1 MLTIRQYNKIVHDW
15 VVLLTGL
22 SGSNVRPQ
30 KDRFGF
36 ELTDPTGKPLAFDS
50 LIAMFYFGFD
60 GEAQTRAFN
69 AVDTIG
75 TLNNASLTL
84 TFLGENCEQYANQV
98 KATAYGVTSRTYLD
112 SMGFAL
118 QGEINEI
125 QNDKE
130 YAEKWF
136 RRKTLRIS
144 FNVALDFVPPNTPL
158 EYDIDKV
165 PTTVQ
170 GLDFTAKTPTE
181 QTKTVVP
188 SGEQQVVVADTG
200 KVLEKVI
207 VEAIALQEKSVEPT
221 NVEQV
226 VTPDSEFS
234 GLSKV
239 TVGATPSYEPEL
251 NTQTTLL
258 GELETE
264 INELPDQPSGEVEL
278 TKNGTYDVKNYATAV
293 VSVGE
298 EKDVNFYDYD
308 GTLVASYT
316 IEEANALTALPIAP
330 DHSQDEVPLTFQ
342 EWNYTLEEINALDH
356 IADVGANYITTDGK
370 TYVYFYLNKATGL
383 TPSVRM
389 YLQYVSYSY
398 NLYKLPENTL
408 IDTYTSGVM
417 SGSKDRQLQNITEY
431 GNYRLELTFT
441 GDGISSHEHYVD
453 TYNSIISTKTET
465 KIYFGDLWTAC
476 NIYSAIFEKASITK
490 NMGGNNTIKN
500 LKCFVI
506 PRYTKNNKTSTFY
519 DCEIICTNPTMATYK
534 SRIDKV
540 RGNTKR
546 LVVYYLFN
554 SISNTNIKE
563 LYLSPLLASVGGLSS
578 NNYIEELKLPPSVT
592 STGNYFYAPRTDSIG
607 YLKKAIFLGDITS
620 FHGNTFGQ
628 FASID
633 NGFGDIYLEL
643 IDLSHCTSVPSLSVA
658 ELPKQNPKLQIVVP
672 DELYDQWIVATN
684 WATYANYIIK
694 ASEYVEG

>member
-84 TFLGENCEQYANQV
+84 TFLGENCEQYANQL

-251 NTQTTLL
+251 DTQTTLL

-264 INELPDQPSGEVEL
+264 INELPAQPSGEIEL
-278 TKNGTYDVKNYATAV
+278 TKNGTYDVKNYATAIV
-293 VSVGE
+293 KVAGASEDLGLFM
-298 EKDVNFYDYD
+298 DL
-308 GTLVASYT
+308 GTLYDLLDDYT
-316 IEEANALTALPIAP
+316 IQQIMN
-330 DHSQDEVPLTFQ
+330 
-342 EWNYTLEEINALDH
+342 
-356 IADVGANYITTDGK
+356 GA
-370 TYVYFYLNKATGL
+370 
-383 TPSVRM
+383 
-389 YLQYVSYSY
+389 Y
-398 NLYKLPENTL
+398 N
-408 IDTYTSGVM
+408 
-417 SGSKDRQLQNITEY
+417 
-431 GNYRLELTFT
+431 
-441 GDGISSHEHYVD
+441 
-453 TYNSIISTKTET
+453 
-465 KIYFGDLWTAC
+465 
-476 NIYSAIFEKASITK
+476 
-490 NMGGNNTIKN
+490 
-500 LKCFVI
+500 
-506 PRYTKNNKTSTFY
+506 
-519 DCEIICTNPTMATYK
+519 
-534 SRIDKV
+534 
-540 RGNTKR
+540 
-546 LVVYYLFN
+546 
-554 SISNTNIKE
+554 
-563 LYLSPLLASVGGLSS
+563 
-578 NNYIEELKLPPSVT
+578 
-592 STGNYFYAPRTDSIG
+592 
-607 YLKKAIFLGDITS
+607 
-620 FHGNTFGQ
+620 
-628 FASID
+628 
-633 NGFGDIYLEL
+633 
-643 IDLSHCTSVPSLSVA
+643 VA
-658 ELPKQNPKLQIVVP
+658 
-672 DELYDQWIVATN
+672 Y
-684 WATYANYIIK
+684 
-694 ASEYVEG
+694 